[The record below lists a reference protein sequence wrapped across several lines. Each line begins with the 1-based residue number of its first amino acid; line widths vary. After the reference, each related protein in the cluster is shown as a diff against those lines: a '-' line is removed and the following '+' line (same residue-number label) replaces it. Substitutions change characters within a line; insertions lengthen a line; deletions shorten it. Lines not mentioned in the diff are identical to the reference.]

1 MPFKQPLGL
10 NPARGTVT
18 LGPMKP
24 ALPHRLRFSSL
35 LLFVAGSL
43 VLPDYQSPAQDNVQI
58 PKSRLEE
65 LERKEKELERLKG
78 DLNQTKN
85 ENQQLK
91 QQKEEAVKT
100 SSIEPLTKPVITH
113 TNQPLATL
121 PQLQPDSVI
130 ESMDLAGYYQ
140 ADATAADVRFR
151 RQKFNV
157 RGEIVGFDKPLLK
170 GNYRVLLKTPDA
182 MTRVV
187 CDFLPPEKA
196 NAVFPAEHGAQLV
209 ALYGNNRVVI
219 AHLGD
224 MVQVQGECRG
234 ISGSEI
240 KIYGR
245 QMIPVP

>member
-1 MPFKQPLGL
+1 
-10 NPARGTVT
+10 
-18 LGPMKP
+18 MKP
-24 ALPHRLRFSSL
+24 VSAQSTGILLFLLVLSL
-35 LLFVAGSL
+35 LLPAW
-43 VLPDYQSPAQDNVQI
+43 QAPAQDNVQI

-78 DLNQTKN
+78 DLNQTRN

-91 QQKEEAVKT
+91 QQKEEAVKI

-113 TNQPLATL
+113 TNPPLATL

-130 ESMDLAGYYQ
+130 ESMDLASYYQ
-140 ADATAADVRFR
+140 ADAAAADQRFR

-157 RGEIVGFDKPLLK
+157 RGEIIAFDKPLLK
-170 GNYRVLLKTPDA
+170 GNYRVLLKTPDPKA
-182 MTRVV
+182 RIV

-196 NAVFPAEHGAQLV
+196 NAVFPAEHGRQLV

-224 MVQVQGECRG
+224 TVQVQGECRG
-234 ISGSEI
+234 MYDGEI
-240 KIYGR
+240 RIYGR
-245 QMIPVP
+245 QMIPAP

>member
-1 MPFKQPLGL
+1 MKLVFPL
-10 NPARGTVT
+10 P
-18 LGPMKP
+18 
-24 ALPHRLRFSSL
+24 LRFSSL

-43 VLPDYQSPAQDNVQI
+43 VLLACQSHAQDNVQI

-113 TNQPLATL
+113 TNPPLATL
-121 PQLQPDSVI
+121 PQLQPDSVV
-130 ESMDLAGYYQ
+130 ESMDLASYYQ
-140 ADATAADVRFR
+140 SDAAAADQRFR
-151 RQKFNV
+151 RQKFNI

-182 MTRVV
+182 KTRIV

-196 NAVFPAEHGAQLV
+196 NAVFPAEQGSQLV

-234 ISGSEI
+234 MSGSEI
-240 KIYGR
+240 KINAK
-245 QMIPVP
+245 QMVPAP